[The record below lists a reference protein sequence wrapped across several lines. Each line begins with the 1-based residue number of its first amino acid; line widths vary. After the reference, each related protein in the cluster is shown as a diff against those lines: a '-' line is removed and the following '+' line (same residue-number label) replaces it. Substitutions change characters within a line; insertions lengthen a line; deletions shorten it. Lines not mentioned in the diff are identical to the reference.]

1 MKGII
6 FNLLEQVVSDER
18 GDDAWDALLDST
30 GLDGVY
36 TSLGNYPDAELI
48 KLIHAAAALLSRTP
62 EDVLRLFG
70 AKAIPLLA
78 QRYPVFF
85 EGHQSART
93 FLLTL
98 NDVIHPEVRKL
109 YPGADVPDF
118 SYETKSDDAL
128 TMIYASPRRFCAF
141 AEGLIAGTATHF
153 AQRVDV
159 AQPECMHRG
168 DARCVFRL
176 SFAPAPLA

>member
-6 FNLLEQVVSDER
+6 FNLFEQVVADEH
-18 GDDAWDALLDST
+18 GEDAWDDILESA

-36 TSLGNYPDAELI
+36 TSLGNYPDSHLA
-48 KLIHAAAALLSRTP
+48 KLIHRAAARFDRP
-62 EDVLRLFG
+62 PDDVLRLLG

-78 QRYPVFF
+78 RRYPIFF
-85 EGHQSART
+85 EGHQTART

-118 SYETKSDDAL
+118 SYDTASTHSL
-128 TMIYASPRRFCAF
+128 TMTYSSSRRLCAL
-141 AEGLIAGTATHF
+141 AEGLIAGSAGHF
-153 AQRVDV
+153 HEHARIAQ
-159 AQPECMHRG
+159 AECMHRG
-168 DARCVFRL
+168 DARCVFRITL
-176 SFAPAPLA
+176 ERTEA